1 MSVVSVKV
9 PDEIKRDMEKRKE
22 RINWSE
28 EIRQFISNKIKEDQR
43 RENIE
48 KADKILQKT
57 RKLPKGA
64 ASKLVREDR
73 DSRNN

>member
-9 PDEIKRDMEKRKE
+9 PEEIKKDMEKRKE

-28 EIRQFISNKIKEDQR
+28 EIRQFISSKIEEDRR
-43 RENIE
+43 RENME

-57 RKLPKGA
+57 RKLPRGTVA
-64 ASKLVREDR
+64 RLVREDR
-73 DSRNN
+73 DSHN

>member
-9 PDEIKRDMEKRKE
+9 PEEIKKDMEKRKE

-28 EIRQFISNKIKEDQR
+28 EIRQFISSKIEEDRR

-57 RKLPKGA
+57 RKLPRGTVA
-64 ASKLVREDR
+64 RLVREDR
-73 DSRNN
+73 DSHN

>member
-9 PDEIKRDMEKRKE
+9 PDEVKKDMEKRKE

-28 EIRQFISNKIKEDQR
+28 EIRQFISSKIEEDRR

-48 KADKILQKT
+48 KAEKLLQKT
-57 RKLPKGA
+57 RKLPKGTA
-64 ASKLVREDR
+64 AKLVREDR
-73 DSRNN
+73 DSHN